1 MVVVLVTVVVTTWGM
16 NIFFKEVRGD
26 EGGIYTR
33 IEFFLTLVYTL
44 CHDCPRL
51 KLNFS

>member
-1 MVVVLVTVVVTTWGM
+1 VVVTTCGM
-16 NIFFKEVRGD
+16 NIFFREEVRGD
-26 EGGIYTR
+26 EGDIYIH

-44 CHDCPRL
+44 CHDCQRL